1 MHASTPRSQTQTLPT
16 KVAIA
21 ANACL
26 TITAIQIISITTGN
40 G

>member
-1 MHASTPRSQTQTLPT
+1 MTARTPRSQTRPLPT
-16 KVAIA
+16 SVVSA